1 MYLLFNFISLGTIIK
16 QNLLLL
22 YLVFLTPKK
31 KRERAK
37 SIVAQKID
45 SDRSILSKTLSA
57 GSKPVKIKVG
67 PGDSIIDVLTKNIK
81 SMLLVG
87 VQNGSDNLLDI
98 SPIQFLFNGVLMTI
112 HPLELYPGAVVIKDI
127 IDDESMNNAIAGY
140 IEKKYQEYS
149 NNLGIDDLLSTSI
162 TQQYRV
168 KKDQERKKYEA
179 EKQRNIILEKEKTL
193 KPMEFA
199 PAKLINCSSLSAE
212 ILLKHHIN
220 LDTGRAI
227 DDVYGMARVD
237 GETLRKIGYDKNSSN
252 AYG

>member
-1 MYLLFNFISLGTIIK
+1 
-16 QNLLLL
+16 
-22 YLVFLTPKK
+22 
-31 KRERAK
+31 
-37 SIVAQKID
+37 
-45 SDRSILSKTLSA
+45 
-57 GSKPVKIKVG
+57 
-67 PGDSIIDVLTKNIK
+67 
-81 SMLLVG
+81 
-87 VQNGSDNLLDI
+87 
-98 SPIQFLFNGVLMTI
+98 MTI
-112 HPLELYPGAVVIKDI
+112 HPLELYPWAVVIKDI
-127 IDDESMNNAIAGY
+127 IDDESMNNAIAWY

-237 GETLRKIGYDKNSSN
+237 WETLRKIWYDKNSSN
-252 AYG
+252 AYGKWIYSYAERWAKLMQTEIEQWSKLTDIADRLSYDADIEWITWFMYWATVSVLSQCWKYWEELRMRHNKKYNHEWIWVVNPAVITISSS